1 MNTACF
7 RAEVAGGGL
16 GDELN
21 ASCCSTVDRR
31 KEEGGAAQRR
41 WHVFVMILYDS
52 QIVRSYC

>member
-41 WHVFVMILYDS
+41 WHVAVI
-52 QIVRSYC
+52 ISYVHK